1 VKRLLALTAA
11 LVIWTLVSFAMVLLR
26 VPHCRYL
33 RPIPP
38 GGFKSPPPP
47 LTQAE
52 IDAIT
57 ASCTQPSPGT
67 LLVIGSGFGVI
78 LAVAW
83 YLRHEDST
91 RGHEL
96 ALATSIGVIGG
107 AAATLALAVMLSY
120 ATAPP
125 QAPTPAEGYWCF
137 QSRTSPA
144 PHQSRLADEY
154 PCSQEEVNYYIHGTG
169 PSPRSSLAPSLPL
182 GTPVLPGPSQLPGS

>member
-1 VKRLLALTAA
+1 MKLLALIAA
-11 LVIWTLVSFAMVLLR
+11 LVIWTLVSFAMVFLR

-33 RPIPP
+33 QTVPP
-38 GGFKSPPPP
+38 GGFQSPPPQ

-52 IDAIT
+52 MDAIT
-57 ASCTQPSPGT
+57 ASCIQPPPAT
-67 LLVIGSGFGVI
+67 LVVIGTGFGVI

-83 YLRHEDST
+83 FLRHEDST

-107 AAATLALAVMLSY
+107 TAATVALAVMLSY

-125 QAPTPAEGYWCF
+125 PAPTPAEGYWCF
-137 QSRTSPA
+137 QSLTSPA
-144 PHQSRLADEY
+144 PHQSRVADEY

-182 GTPVLPGPSQLPGS
+182 STPLFPGASQLPGT